1 MAPLSREAKKKE
13 ALLFGAIVVTL
24 SALAIIILAIFM
36 FAGNGEESKKMRTV
50 SRLVMR
56 GLDSTTVSDW
66 ESAELTSSIEE
77 ANEPTEPLPEPVG
90 QKVTEFTIRSQES
103 LASEDAHSSQEP
115 EDPKCNARPLSTPA
129 SQPGAQTKEAQKPI
143 RISLMDD
150 ELAMKLAERRK
161 KSESVSENSDSTST
175 KKDASNSQ
183 RTIEDG
189 NMVPP
194 NENASI
200 PLPPPLPQPAVQ
212 TKKQV
217 PTIDFADQLSQQR
230 ANLKK
235 VEKEVME
242 KQKPKAPKIFD
253 QMLDNVNKKN
263 QMNMEVPKE
272 PTEDDLSEEHSD
284 VGNDPDS
291 DGWGVEVLNKNIMV
305 NSGSNEILKEKR
317 VIEEDKETPKNCTP
331 EDLEKL
337 KVQREES
344 SKVLLNALGKLR
356 KDLESSEEESESWSS

>member
-90 QKVTEFTIRSQES
+90 QKVTEFTIPSQGF
-103 LASEDAHSSQEP
+103 LAAEGAQYSQEP

-161 KSESVSENSDSTST
+161 KSENVSENSDSTPT

-263 QMNMEVPKE
+263 LEVPKE
-272 PTEDDLSEEHSD
+272 PTEDDSSEENSD

-291 DGWGVEVLNKNIMV
+291 DGWGVEDLNKNIMV
-305 NSGSNEILKEKR
+305 NSGSNEILTEKR
-317 VIEEDKETPKNCTP
+317 VIEEDQETPKNCTP